1 MNCEWNRK
9 LFFKS
14 FFVVVAVNE
23 HKMASKFPEDIR
35 LAPFKFFVQKGLDC
49 PIEVRKLNLE
59 ISSEDFESSVLSFR
73 RLQSVVQDLLT
84 SLSTNNFDEKTE
96 SFQIQYVDDDGDKIT
111 IKSDSELET
120 YLLDQVTDFSI
131 FLSFFDICNRFP
143 LITIPYYLITF
154 ISLYA
159 KFRVISSLVLK
170 SFSQK
175 LRTA

>member
-1 MNCEWNRK
+1 
-9 LFFKS
+9 
-14 FFVVVAVNE
+14 
-23 HKMASKFPEDIR
+23 MARKFPEDIR
-35 LAPFKFFVQKGLDC
+35 LAPFKFFVQKGLEC

-120 YLLDQVTDFSI
+120 YLLDQVTDYSI
-131 FLSFFDICNRFP
+131 FLSFFDISNM
-143 LITIPYYLITF
+143 
-154 ISLYA
+154 
-159 KFRVISSLVLK
+159 
-170 SFSQK
+170 
-175 LRTA
+175 